1 MPREP
6 RNPLRLDRLILNS
19 GLELVCQPAPPD
31 ASSFSLTYVGPAG
44 WGYDPPGHSGLASLV
59 SELVVQGAG
68 RRNRRELARLLDR
81 FGGSLTSAVGPESS
95 EVTLWGP
102 TDAWASLLPVFADA
116 VLRPRFDRGDID
128 RVRRQFRER
137 QLRERTQPE
146 LRAGKE
152 LLAALYPSGH
162 PYRSTGIGTSA
173 SLAGLN
179 RDRLLRFHST
189 HFGPEG
195 SVLAVTSP
203 WGPGRIREEIDG
215 HLGNWS
221 RRTPPPD
228 PPMPRQRTPARQRL
242 DVAMNDHSQVEIR
255 IGGPAISRGDP
266 RYPALY
272 LANEILG
279 GRPLLSRLF
288 QRVRERH
295 GLVYHASSHLESMR
309 WGGYWVVRAGTGPK
323 NRERVVR
330 LLTREIDRLS
340 NDLVPTTELER
351 IRESAL
357 GSLPLDLETTSD
369 AHELAV
375 EVAYHRLPTD
385 FYQFWPQRLRA
396 VRPAEVRAAAA
407 EGLAGVDG
415 IVVTAGP
422 VREGVAGNAP

>member
-6 RNPLRLDRLILNS
+6 RNPLRLDRLVLDS

-31 ASSFSLTYVGPAG
+31 ASSFSITYVGPAG
-44 WGYDPPGHSGLASLV
+44 WGYDPPRQSGLASLV

-68 RRNRRELARLLDR
+68 RRDRRALARLLDR
-81 FGGSLTSAVGPESS
+81 FGASLTSAVAPESS

-102 TDAWASLLPVFADA
+102 TDAWASLFPVFADA
-116 VLRPRFDRGDID
+116 VLRPRFDREDID

-146 LRAGKE
+146 LRAGKD

-162 PYRSTGIGTSA
+162 PYRSTGIGTPV
-173 SLAGLN
+173 SLAGLS
-179 RDRLLRFHST
+179 RDRLIQFHAT
-189 HFGPEG
+189 HFTPGG
-195 SVLAVTSP
+195 SVLAVTSS
-203 WGPGRIREEIDG
+203 WGPGRIQEEIDA

-221 RRTPPPD
+221 RRTTPPD
-228 PPMPRQRTPARQRL
+228 PPMPRWRKPARERL
-242 DVAMNDHSQVEIR
+242 DVPMNDHSQVEIR
-255 IGGPAISRGDP
+255 IGGPSFSRADP

-295 GLVYHASSHLESMR
+295 GLVYHASSHVESMR
-309 WGGYWVVRAGTGPK
+309 WGGYWVARAGTGPQ

-340 NDLVPTTELER
+340 GERVPTTELHR

-375 EVAYHRLPTD
+375 EVAYYRLPTD
-385 FYQFWPQRLRA
+385 FYQVWPERLRA
-396 VRPAEVRAAAA
+396 VRPAEIQAAAE
-407 EGLAGVDG
+407 EGLAGNDG

-422 VREGVAGNAP
+422 VGEETVGNAS